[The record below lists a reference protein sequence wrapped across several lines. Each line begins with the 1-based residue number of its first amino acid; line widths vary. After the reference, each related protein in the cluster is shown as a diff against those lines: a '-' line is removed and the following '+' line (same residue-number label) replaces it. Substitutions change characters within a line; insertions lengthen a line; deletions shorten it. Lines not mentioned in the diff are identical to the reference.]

1 MILRVHPLEEFWI
14 DFGYISGLTK
24 MAITSSKMDEFL
36 IFQILLLGIKWDNP
50 QKLKKKYFS
59 HCMACLKVRF
69 HQKITQKKGY
79 FAIKSPF
86 T

>member
-24 MAITSSKMDEFL
+24 MAITLSKMDEFL

-50 QKLKKKYFS
+50 QKF
-59 HCMACLKVRF
+59 
-69 HQKITQKKGY
+69 
-79 FAIKSPF
+79 
-86 T
+86 

>member
-50 QKLKKKYFS
+50 QKLKKNIL
-59 HCMACLKVRF
+59 ATVWRV
-69 HQKITQKKGY
+69 
-79 FAIKSPF
+79 
-86 T
+86 